1 MAPIE
6 FPIKTRRLVL
16 RPCVMEDLEFLV
28 DLHGRAD
35 VVRYLL
41 FDVRDRDEVA
51 EALRLRLG
59 HTTFEGGKVTLA
71 ITVDGTVVGDVVLVH
86 ASVENR
92 TAELGWVLH
101 PDHRGHGYATE
112 AAAALVDLAFEDLG
126 MHRVIARLDAEN
138 SASVAVCERLGLRRE
153 AHFRQNEFVKGRW
166 ADELVYAVLANEW
179 VTR

>member
-16 RPCVMEDLEFLV
+16 RPYAPGDLDFLV

-35 VVRYLL
+35 VVEYLL

-51 EALRLRLG
+51 EALRQRLG
-59 HTTFEGGKVTLA
+59 QTSIEGGKVTLA
-71 ITVDGTVVGDVVLVH
+71 ITVDGTVVGDVVLMH
-86 ASVENR
+86 ASVEHR
-92 TAELGWVLH
+92 TAEVGWVLH
-101 PDHRGHGYATE
+101 PDHHGHGYATE
-112 AAAALVDLAFEDLG
+112 AATALVDLAFEDLG

-138 SASVAVCERLGLRRE
+138 TASVAVCERLGLRRE
-153 AHFRQNEFVKGRW
+153 AHFRQSEFIKGRW
-166 ADELVYAVLANEW
+166 ADEVVYAVLADEW